1 MKNLIILTLAICFLT
16 VASYSETLAGWD
28 PAKAEQ
34 EIKAA
39 EETIA
44 KFKEKDPSM
53 KRFFD
58 EAWGYAVYPTV
69 GSGALIVGAAHGTGV
84 VYENTWISAL
94 MHDPLMKGK
103 IIGRSSLSQGTV
115 GLQAGGQ
122 AYSEIIFFKD
132 KAAFESFKDDKLK
145 LAAQASAI
153 AVTAGASADADY
165 NGGVAVFTMGKGGLM
180 LQAAIGGQTFKF
192 EPKPE

>member
-1 MKNLIILTLAICFLT
+1 L
-16 VASYSETLAGWD
+16 
-28 PAKAEQ
+28 P
-34 EIKAA
+34 
-39 EETIA
+39 
-44 KFKEKDPSM
+44 
-53 KRFFD
+53 
-58 EAWGYAVYPTV
+58 PTV
-69 GSGALIVGAAHGTGV
+69 GAGALIVGAAHGTGL
-84 VYENTWISAL
+84 VYENLWISAL

-132 KAAFESFKDDKLK
+132 KAAFDSFKVGKLK

-153 AVTAGASADADY
+153 AVTAGASADAAYD
-165 NGGVAVFTMGKGGLM
+165 GGVAVFTMGKGGLM
-180 LQAAIGGQTFKF
+180 LQAAIGGQKFTF

>member
-1 MKNLIILTLAICFLT
+1 MKKLIILTLTICFFA
-16 VASYSETLAGWD
+16 VASFSETFAGWD

-34 EIKAA
+34 EKKAA

-44 KFKEKDPSM
+44 KFKEKDPSL

-84 VYENTWISAL
+84 VYENLWISAL
-94 MHDPLMKGK
+94 MHDPLVKGK

-132 KAAFESFKDDKLK
+132 KAAFDSFKEGKLK

-153 AVTAGASADADY
+153 AVKTGASTDAAYD
-165 NGGVAVFTMGKGGLM
+165 GGVAVFTMGKGGLM
-180 LQAAIGGQTFKF
+180 LQAAVGGQTFTF
-192 EPKPE
+192 EPIPE

>member
-1 MKNLIILTLAICFLT
+1 MKKLIVLTLAICFLA

-34 EIKAA
+34 ERKAS
-39 EETIA
+39 EETID

-53 KRFFD
+53 KRFFYD
-58 EAWGYAVYPTV
+58 AWGYAVYPTV
-69 GSGALIVGAAHGTGV
+69 GTGALIVGGAHGTGL
-84 VYENTWISAL
+84 VYKNVRISL
-94 MHDPLMKGK
+94 LTGDPLWKGK
-103 IIGRSSLSQGTV
+103 IVGRSSLSQGTV
-115 GLQAGGQ
+115 GLQVGGQ

-132 KAAFESFKDDKLK
+132 KAAFDSLKDGKLK

-165 NGGVAVFTMGKGGLM
+165 DGGVAVFTMGKRGLM
-180 LQAAIGGQTFKF
+180 LQAAIGGQEITF
-192 EPKPE
+192 EPKPK